1 MIRRNVWN
9 RCIKWLERKEIL
21 LIVGARQ
28 TGKST
33 LMRKMVSHVEKSTP
47 QVYFFSLEN
56 PLILSA
62 FDENPENLFNYI
74 PGDGTKRYVFLDEIQ
89 YLKDPTRFL
98 KYLYDEY
105 APALKLVVSGSS
117 AFYIDK
123 KFRDSLAGRKR
134 IVELRPFSFSE
145 FLVGKEQKKLAARVR
160 DGFTSPGIEK
170 RSFLVPEKEKMQ
182 HLLNE
187 YILYGGY
194 PAVVTEEDPEEKL
207 FTLKDLH
214 ESFLR
219 KDIHD
224 AGVLEEHK
232 FYLLLKIIA
241 SGTGSLLNANELANT
256 VGLSG
261 DTVREYIHIMRKSFI
276 IALVPPFHRNLR
288 KELTKMPKAYLLD
301 SGLRNL
307 ILNDFRHPFER
318 PDRGYLLENLVFIA
332 LKQAGVERINYW
344 RTQDKK
350 EVDFIIEGTRAFEV
364 KWRSEAFNPGKYRR
378 FTEHY
383 PDIPLSPVCR
393 QDDKAPD
400 LLDFLR

>member
-1 MIRRNVWN
+1 MVQRNVWK
-9 RCIKWLERKEIL
+9 RCINWLERKEIL
-21 LIVGARQ
+21 LIIGARQ
-28 TGKST
+28 AGKST
-33 LMRKMVSHVEKSTP
+33 LMREMVSHVKKFTP
-47 QVYFFSLEN
+47 HVHFFSLEN

-74 PGDGTKRYVFLDEIQ
+74 PRNGTNRYVFLDEIQ

-105 APALKLVVSGSS
+105 TPTLKLVVSGSS

-145 FLVGKEQKKLAARVR
+145 FLVGRKQEALAERVR
-160 DGFTSPGIEK
+160 EESTSPDTGK
-170 RSFLVPEKEKMQ
+170 KSYLVPEKEKLQ

-219 KDIHD
+219 KDIHE
-224 AGVLEEHK
+224 AGVLEEYK
-232 FYLLLKIIA
+232 FFLLLKIIA
-241 SGTGSLLNANELANT
+241 SGTGALLNANELANT

-276 IALVPPFHRNLR
+276 IALVTPFHRNLR

-301 SGLRNL
+301 SGLRNI
-307 ILNDFRHPFER
+307 ILNDFRAPFEK
-318 PDRGYLLENLVFIA
+318 PDRGCLLENLVFIA
-332 LKQAGVERINYW
+332 LKQAGVEKINYW

-350 EVDFIIEGTRAFEV
+350 EVDFIVDGSRAFEV

-383 PDIPLSPVCR
+383 PDIPLNPVCW
-393 QDDKAPD
+393 QDDNSPD
-400 LLDFLR
+400 LLDFLS